1 MDTIIDNVL
10 LTYVSYGLV
19 LTSGKPEVLRA
30 VSATFSEKEVA
41 DAKDVLWTQCLDHLG
56 EKPKRNPSSL
66 RSRKMANVLDILDA
80 VDELRNKCK
89 MPRCVTDAIGMARW
103 PTFTVSVVS
112 ALDYKEQIQKLQD
125 RCSALEASVNKKV
138 RNASSAQNRIAS
150 RGDQNG
156 HPMQV
161 NVVPTVE
168 QPVVSESKTEGTID
182 NIEVMDKDPGSCQD
196 VSSDVETD
204 SSGQE
209 KRSFSAVITQSER
222 GQLQNL
228 AIPTVDTDEES
239 GKWIKK
245 VSRKHVIKGTAT
257 GSQIRGVRMT
267 RRKSV
272 FVYRLDDSV
281 TMDMMNKHLVSNGIK
296 GAKLRKMSSK
306 DAIYTSY
313 RVDIDAEYYEK
324 ICDSS
329 LWGTDVHVR
338 DFKKKW

>member
-1 MDTIIDNVL
+1 
-10 LTYVSYGLV
+10 
-19 LTSGKPEVLRA
+19 
-30 VSATFSEKEVA
+30 
-41 DAKDVLWTQCLDHLG
+41 
-56 EKPKRNPSSL
+56 
-66 RSRKMANVLDILDA
+66 MANVLDILDA

-138 RNASSAQNRIAS
+138 RTASSAQNRIAS
-150 RGDQNG
+150 RGDKNG

-168 QPVVSESKTEGTID
+168 QPVVSGSKTEGTIY
-182 NIEVMDKDPGSCQD
+182 NIDVMDKDTGSCQD
-196 VSSDVETD
+196 VSSDVETG

-228 AIPTVDTDEES
+228 AILTVDTDEES

-245 VSRKHVIKGTAT
+245 VSRKHVIKG
-257 GSQIRGVRMT
+257 SQIHGVRMT

-313 RVDIDAEYYEK
+313 KVDIDVAYCEK
-324 ICDSS
+324 YM
-329 LWGTDVHVR
+329 
-338 DFKKKW
+338 

>member
-1 MDTIIDNVL
+1 
-10 LTYVSYGLV
+10 
-19 LTSGKPEVLRA
+19 
-30 VSATFSEKEVA
+30 
-41 DAKDVLWTQCLDHLG
+41 
-56 EKPKRNPSSL
+56 
-66 RSRKMANVLDILDA
+66 MANILDILDA

-125 RCSALEASVNKKV
+125 RCSALESSVNKNV
-138 RNASSAQNRIAS
+138 QNISTAQKRS
-150 RGDQNG
+150 VPRGVQNY
-156 HPMQV
+156 HPMQED
-161 NVVPTVE
+161 VVATVE
-168 QPVVSESKTEGTID
+168 QPVVSGRKTEGTID
-182 NIEVMDKDPGSCQD
+182 TVDLMEKDPGSCQD
-196 VSSDVETD
+196 VSSDLETD
-204 SSGQE
+204 SSGHE
-209 KRSFSAVITQSER
+209 KRTYSAVITPSES

-228 AIPTVDTDEES
+228 AIPSVDTDEES
-239 GKWIKK
+239 GKWVKK

-296 GAKLRKMSSK
+296 GSKLRKMSSK

-313 RVDIDAEYYEK
+313 KVDIDAEYYDK

>member
-1 MDTIIDNVL
+1 
-10 LTYVSYGLV
+10 
-19 LTSGKPEVLRA
+19 
-30 VSATFSEKEVA
+30 
-41 DAKDVLWTQCLDHLG
+41 
-56 EKPKRNPSSL
+56 
-66 RSRKMANVLDILDA
+66 
-80 VDELRNKCK
+80 
-89 MPRCVTDAIGMARW
+89 
-103 PTFTVSVVS
+103 
-112 ALDYKEQIQKLQD
+112 
-125 RCSALEASVNKKV
+125 
-138 RNASSAQNRIAS
+138 
-150 RGDQNG
+150 
-156 HPMQV
+156 
-161 NVVPTVE
+161 
-168 QPVVSESKTEGTID
+168 
-182 NIEVMDKDPGSCQD
+182 MDKDTGSCRD
-196 VSSDVETD
+196 VSSDVETG

-222 GQLQNL
+222 VQLQNL

-239 GKWIKK
+239 GKWIK
-245 VSRKHVIKGTAT
+245 KHVIKGTAT

-313 RVDIDAEYYEK
+313 KVDIDAEYYEK
-324 ICDSS
+324 ICYSS